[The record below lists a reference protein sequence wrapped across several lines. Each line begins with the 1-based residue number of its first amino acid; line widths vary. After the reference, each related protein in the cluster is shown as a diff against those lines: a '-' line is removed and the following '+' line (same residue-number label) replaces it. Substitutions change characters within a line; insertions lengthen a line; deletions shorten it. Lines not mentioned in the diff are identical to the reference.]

1 MMKSK
6 LFKFNCVILLLF
18 VLFFIYQNIV
28 ALFLMKYENINLM
41 YTQHHEI
48 FYTRI
53 IYYELEVSTY
63 TNFTI
68 GCLFKIIFNFIQSIG
83 IVEILYI
90 LFSIPIKLC
99 KEKDNR
105 LDNLYMSFYSIFLV
119 KILLT
124 IICFLLAYLT
134 YTIDISIA
142 WFIIKII
149 FILSIVFYTFI
160 LCKLIKFLFP

>member
-6 LFKFNCVILLLF
+6 LFKFNCIVLGLFLVFFIFQNLVILS
-18 VLFFIYQNIV
+18 
-28 ALFLMKYENINLM
+28 LMNSENINLI
-41 YTQHHEI
+41 YPYHHEI

-63 TNFTI
+63 TNFTFSSV
-68 GCLFKIIFNFIQSIG
+68 FKIIFNFIQAIG

-90 LFSIPIKLC
+90 LFSIPIYLN

-105 LDNLYMSFYSIFLV
+105 LPNMYMSIYNIFLL
-119 KILLT
+119 KILIS

-134 YTIDISIA
+134 YTIELSIA
-142 WFIIKII
+142 WLIIKII
-149 FILSIVFYTFI
+149 FILSILYYTYLI
-160 LCKLIKFLFP
+160 CKLIKTNF